1 MRVSGLGAGGPVCL
15 ILRAHPR
22 QRCKKTRPCQLCSG
36 VWKKEDSTN
45 HLWILYQ
52 GSFQRSCCDWYLT
65 VQTHGSH
72 MQSMELSGISLPA
85 KMPPSFAGMQDG
97 ENMSPTLGEGSTF
110 SPSSILS
117 ATPSQ
122 LIWKRVTRGLEAKMF
137 LWSWDTENIKALQ
150 WGTFKFEQLRIK
162 YFVFIY
168 AATVN
173 KCNFYVQQAQFH
185 PRYW

>member
-1 MRVSGLGAGGPVCL
+1 MCIRAGGPVCL
-15 ILRAHPR
+15 ILEAHPR
-22 QRCKKTRPCQLCSG
+22 QRCKNTRLCQLCSG
-36 VWKKEDSTN
+36 VWKKEDIGIWNDSTN

-52 GSFQRSCCDWYLT
+52 GSFQCFCCNWCPT
-65 VQTHGSH
+65 VQKHGSH

-97 ENMSPTLGEGSTF
+97 ENMSPALGEGSTF

-137 LWSWDTENIKALQ
+137 LWSWDTENVKVLQ
-150 WGTFKFEQLRIK
+150 WGQWINVIFYATSTIPPRK
-162 YFVFIY
+162 YIEIIPSVFFFQ
-168 AATVN
+168 T
-173 KCNFYVQQAQFH
+173 
-185 PRYW
+185 W

>member
-1 MRVSGLGAGGPVCL
+1 MCIRAGGWWPSL
-15 ILRAHPR
+15 LHSESSSKTDA
-22 QRCKKTRPCQLCSG
+22 KKSRLCQLCSG
-36 VWKKEDSTN
+36 VWKKEDFTN

-52 GSFQRSCCDWYLT
+52 GSFQWSCCDWYLT
-65 VQTHGSH
+65 VQTHGSQ

-150 WGTFKFEQLRIK
+150 WGKLKFEHVRFK
-162 YFVFIY
+162 YFVFVY

-173 KCNFYVQQAQFH
+173 TCNFSMQQAQFC
-185 PRYW
+185 PRNI